1 MYFAVTND
9 IRVAVEPAYSPER
22 SKPEEGLHFWLYTIE
37 IVNLSR
43 RTVQLTHRHWIITDA
58 SGRRQEVRGVGVVG
72 EQPTLAP
79 GQSFRYTSGC
89 PLGEPSGVMEG
100 AYRLIADDGDVFEV
114 VVPAFSLDI
123 PAAPRV
129 LN

>member
-1 MYFAVTND
+1 MYSAVTND
-9 IRVAVEPAYSPER
+9 IRVAVEPTYSPER

-58 SGRRQEVRGVGVVG
+58 NGRRQEVRGVGVLG
-72 EQPTLAP
+72 EQPTIAP

-89 PLGEPSGVMEG
+89 PLGESSGVMEG

-114 VVPAFSLDI
+114 AVPAFSLDI

>member
-1 MYFAVTND
+1 MYAAVTHD
-9 IRVAVEPAYSPER
+9 IRVSVAPAYSPER
-22 SKPEEGLHFWLYTIE
+22 SQPDEGLHFWLYTIE
-37 IVNLSR
+37 IENLGR
-43 RTVQLTHRHWIITDA
+43 RTVQLTHRRWTITDA

-89 PLGEPSGVMEG
+89 PLNEPSGVMEG
-100 AYRLIADDGDVFEV
+100 AYRMIADDGEVFEI

-123 PAAPRV
+123 PATPRL

>member
-1 MYFAVTND
+1 
-9 IRVAVEPAYSPER
+9 
-22 SKPEEGLHFWLYTIE
+22 
-37 IVNLSR
+37 
-43 RTVQLTHRHWIITDA
+43 
-58 SGRRQEVRGVGVVG
+58 VRGVGVVG

-89 PLGEPSGVMEG
+89 PLNEPSGVMEG

-114 VVPAFSLDI
+114 VVPAFSLDL
-123 PAAPRV
+123 PASPRV

>member
-1 MYFAVTND
+1 MYAAVTRN
-9 IRVAVEPAYSPER
+9 IKVSVQPAYAPER
-22 SKPEEGLHFWLYTIE
+22 SDPDEPRYFWTYAVE
-37 IVNLSR
+37 IANLSE
-43 RTVQLTHRHWIITDA
+43 RTVQLTHRYWRITDA
-58 SGRRQEVRGVGVVG
+58 AGRLEEVRGPGVVG

-89 PLGEPSGVMEG
+89 PLGEPSGMMEG